1 MADAVRMTALADS
14 AQIFP
19 TVISG
24 GAFGRRVAG
33 FLTDNEAGNQVA
45 HDEPVDGDALESA
58 FDPQNDAIVIAL
70 SRPNLELCQSAD
82 RLAFERNRIWLP
94 IIMEHPVIRIGPLV
108 RPPGGPC
115 FTCSQRRRVQHEL
128 DDELGTVVKAAYAA
142 DRVWGPEGYLPHHA
156 RLAAAIGHGLLL
168 ASGRGDGRVSD
179 KALDSVLTIQLL
191 NNCISQDRVVSCHDC
206 GQCAPAQHSDAAGG
220 SDWVPQD
227 SKRLKRYVLETLRKR
242 DGGQ

>member
-1 MADAVRMTALADS
+1 MANAVRMTALTGS

-19 TVISG
+19 MVIGG

-33 FLTDNEAGNQVA
+33 FLADNEAGSQA
-45 HDEPVDGDALESA
+45 AYDEPVDGDALESA
-58 FDPQNDAIVIAL
+58 FGRLNDAIVIAL

-82 RLAFERNRIWLP
+82 QLAFERNRIWLP

-128 DDELGTVVKAAYAA
+128 DDELGTVVQAAYMA
-142 DRVWGPEGYLPHHA
+142 DRVRGPEGYLPHHA

-168 ASGRGDGRVSD
+168 ASGRGQGCVSD

-191 NNCISQDRVVSCHDC
+191 NNCISQDRVLSCHDC
-206 GQCAPAQHSDAAGG
+206 SQCVPIRHSDAAGG
-220 SDWVPQD
+220 SDWVRQD
-227 SKRLKRYVLETLRKR
+227 SKSLKRHVLETLRK
-242 DGGQ
+242 